1 MQDLRV
7 TGMLNMAIWRQAW
20 GDQRL
25 LLAALA
31 ALLGA
36 FPWIYIWLQAQVPM
50 GDFQLLLGLIPED
63 WQKLSGVPLAEVAT
77 HAGRVALAFVD
88 PVVILG
94 ATVWGVTRGSDAVA
108 GPLER
113 GTMEMVLAAPVRR
126 TAVYASQAAA
136 TLAGAAVLAGILLT
150 GIWTAVALGPWAGT
164 IAPERFV
171 PAVGNVFGLMV
182 CMAGLAALFSAAGS
196 HRSRVIGVMCGFYVI
211 SLLAK
216 LVGRFS
222 ERLEWVGWLSVFNAY
237 EPQRLV
243 SGQAEAWWLLAR
255 YDAVLLGIGL
265 AAYLAGGVIF
275 ARRDLPAP
283 L

>member
-1 MQDLRV
+1 
-7 TGMLNMAIWRQAW
+7 
-20 GDQRL
+20 
-25 LLAALA
+25 
-31 ALLGA
+31 
-36 FPWIYIWLQAQVPM
+36 
-50 GDFQLLLGLIPED
+50 
-63 WQKLSGVPLAEVAT
+63 
-77 HAGRVALAFVD
+77 
-88 PVVILG
+88 
-94 ATVWGVTRGSDAVA
+94 
-108 GPLER
+108 
-113 GTMEMVLAAPVRR
+113 MEMVLAAPVRR